1 MFVIANILYFQY
13 IKLEL
18 LRQSDVI
25 RLMLKHTKVKKS
37 IQIEEE
43 YAQKKEGKYGENRYF
58 PSNIFII
65 SFVQ

>member
-1 MFVIANILYFQY
+1 
-13 IKLEL
+13 
-18 LRQSDVI
+18 
-25 RLMLKHTKVKKS
+25 MLKHTKVKKS